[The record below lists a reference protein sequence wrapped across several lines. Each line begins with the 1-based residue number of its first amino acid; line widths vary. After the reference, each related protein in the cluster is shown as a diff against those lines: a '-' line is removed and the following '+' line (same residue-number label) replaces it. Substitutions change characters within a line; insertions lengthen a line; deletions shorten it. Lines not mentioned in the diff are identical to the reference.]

1 MLKWDHKYELGHERI
16 DAEHR
21 IFLGLIIDFKEAT
34 TQGASREKLIRILN
48 ELSKC
53 ADFHFV
59 SEENIM
65 TEHRYLEQEQHAQLH
80 RMLLANMRDTFSQFR
95 MDNIGPDD
103 VFEFLFNWFALHTS
117 SEDKKTRR
125 IYRNIA

>member
-21 IFLGLIIDFKEAT
+21 IFLGLIIDFREAA
-34 TQGASREKLIRILN
+34 TQGASKEKLIRILN
-48 ELSKC
+48 ELCKY

-65 TEHRYLEQEQHAQLH
+65 TEYHYPEQEQHAQLH
-80 RMLLANMRDTFSQFR
+80 RMLLAKMRDTLSQFR
-95 MDNIGPDD
+95 TDNIGPDE
-103 VFEFLFNWFALHTS
+103 VFEFLFGWFALHTS
-117 SEDKKTRR
+117 SEDKKLVG
-125 IYRNIA
+125 YLGK